1 MTDFLLAL
9 DCLPHDTIP
18 FWELEFHLWDKFSGK
33 PFYCGIDF
41 TRLSA
46 AQKEKALNTNAEVMV
61 EAAQF
66 LGFSALTVPGGYWEL
81 APGMPAYYWLPEEFR
96 FRQVEILKRM
106 IPGNINLVA
115 NSGGVLAMPDAATYV
130 DFSCLLLENPEE
142 IDRLAKSTLKNGLEN
157 VKRFTGLGVEVL
169 LTASD
174 LADNSGPYFDPEQLD
189 RFILPNLQKW
199 SEEVKISGGKSILH
213 TDGNISLYL
222 EKLAG
227 SGVNAIQSIDPVAG
241 MNLFETLEKVQGEI
255 CLCGNLDCG
264 LLLTGTTGQ
273 VNSEIKNLLQKAKNY
288 NGFVFGASNAVQQ
301 EVKKENYLSVAK
313 AVNDGCNKK

>member
-9 DCLPHDTIP
+9 DCLPHNTIP
-18 FWELEFHLWDKFSGK
+18 FWELEFQLWDKFSGN

-46 AQKEKALNTNAEVMV
+46 AQKEKALTTNAEVMV
-61 EAAQF
+61 EGAQL

-81 APGMPAYYWLPEEFR
+81 APGVPAYYWLPEEFR

-115 NSGGVLAMPDAATYV
+115 NSGGVLSMPDAATYV

-142 IDRLAKSTLKNGLEN
+142 IDRLAKSTLKSGLEN

-174 LADNSGPYFDPEQLD
+174 LADNSGPYFDPEQME
-189 RFILPNLQKW
+189 RFILPNLHRW

-222 EKLAG
+222 DKLTE

-241 MNLFETLEKVQGEI
+241 MDLVVTLEKVQGKI
-255 CLCGNLDCG
+255 CIRGNLDCG
-264 LLLTGTTGQ
+264 LLLAETAEQ
-273 VNSEIKNLLQKAKNY
+273 VNSETKSLLQKAKNY
-288 NGFVFGASNAVQQ
+288 PGFVFGASNAVQQ
-301 EVKKENYLSVAK
+301 EVRKENYLAVAK
-313 AVNDGCNKK
+313 ALKERYEKK